1 MANISIWRPR
11 LCIAL
16 SLSVSIL
23 ARGGSL
29 GHPPSPH
36 IERILCAALPV
47 ERPSLG
53 ATSRCCDLARAEV
66 SIEER
71 DLSVRRGELT
81 VALERRDDRRAHVA
95 QLVGHVCVGRGGA
108 AGIESAA
115 RREVGV
121 RAKVIRL

>member
-1 MANISIWRPR
+1 MSTQ
-11 LCIAL
+11 
-16 SLSVSIL
+16 

-29 GHPPSPH
+29 GHPPPPH
-36 IERILCAALPV
+36 IERIVSAALPAG
-47 ERPSLG
+47 RSSLV
-53 ATSRCCDLARAEV
+53 ATRRGCDLARAKV
-66 SIEER
+66 PIEER
-71 DLSVRRGELT
+71 DLSVSRGELT